1 MPTQARKLRVEI
13 LGDSSGAEKA
23 FAETDQAA
31 DKFGESIGSRFK
43 AGALVAGAGAAAVA
57 IAGFTEALDREQ
69 ATANLSASIGLSPE
83 DSAAAGK
90 IAGELYANNFGDSFE
105 AVNDAIGIVVQSG
118 LSSFDAAPGMLEDI
132 TAKALTL
139 ADVFEVDLGEAAAAI
154 GTMMRT
160 DLVDGAAEG
169 LDLLTA
175 SFQKVPVLLR
185 GEILAALN
193 EYTPFFSQLQISGSN
208 AINALTTAAA
218 GGQIAIDK
226 TGDAIKELTIR
237 ATDGSKSTIDALSA
251 LGLEAEAI
259 AAGFAQPGYTS
270 RVAFEQVL
278 DAILALDDPLAQVRT
293 GVALFGTPFEDLGE
307 NAIPVLQSLKDGLG
321 DVEGAADAMVDTVG
335 GTKAAKLESFKRRM
349 ETNVTNVM
357 VGAVGAI
364 EKLPGP
370 LQGVVAGIVGFGP
383 VLAPL
388 APIVGGLIPVLT
400 GTGAAAGVAGA
411 GFTAMLGPIAL
422 VVAGVAAAV
431 AAGYL
436 IVRNWDTIKEAAK
449 AVGRFLA
456 DLAGEVVDFVQE
468 WGVIAL
474 GPVGVIWKF
483 RDEIWGAV
491 KAIGRFLA
499 DLVGGVVNF
508 VQEWGWVLGGGIGAA
523 WHFRDEIGRAI
534 LGVMEWLASIPG
546 RAVGALGDLAGVLYG
561 AGRALIQGLRDGMI
575 DAATGMLNWVGGL
588 AGNIARLKGPLDY
601 DRRLLTPAGSAI
613 IQGLV
618 AGMQAEEANLVEH
631 LKHISGVIGG
641 FGTGPSAV
649 PAPFGAAALG
659 GTGAG
664 AVTVRLDLGGGVLI
678 VDQASAAALARQLG
692 PSIVTELQREGLR
705 RGASPTSML
714 SPGV

>member
-1 MPTQARKLRVEI
+1 MPTQARKLRVEL

-31 DKFGESIGSRFK
+31 DKFGESIGSKFK

-132 TAKALTL
+132 TGKALTL
-139 ADVFEVDLGEAAAAI
+139 ADVFKVDLGEAAAAI

-321 DVEGAADAMVDTVG
+321 DVEGAAEAMVDTVG

-468 WGVIAL
+468 WGVLAL

-499 DLVGGVVNF
+499 DLVG
-508 VQEWGWVLGGGIGAA
+508 AA
-523 WHFRDEIGRAI
+523 GHFRDEIGRAI

-561 AGRALIQGLRDGMI
+561 AGRALIRGLWDGMI

-588 AGNIARLKGPLDY
+588 AGKIARLKGPLDY

-649 PAPFGAAALG
+649 PAPFGAAAFG